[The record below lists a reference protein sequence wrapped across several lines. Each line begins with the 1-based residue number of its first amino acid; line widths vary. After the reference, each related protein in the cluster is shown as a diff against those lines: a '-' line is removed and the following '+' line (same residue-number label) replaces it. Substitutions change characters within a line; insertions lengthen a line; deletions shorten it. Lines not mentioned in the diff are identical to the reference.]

1 MNTMKSS
8 GKKEIKAYFLKT
20 LKINALKIFNK
31 VCPASILAKSRTERL
46 NGLIKQ
52 ETISMITKNGI
63 SGLGTPL
70 GTNKFKNSNLLFI
83 ILISV
88 IPKNNENAI

>member
-1 MNTMKSS
+1 
-8 GKKEIKAYFLKT
+8 
-20 LKINALKIFNK
+20 
-31 VCPASILAKSRTERL
+31 
-46 NGLIKQ
+46 
-52 ETISMITKNGI
+52 MITKNGI

>member
-46 NGLIKQ
+46 NGLIK
-52 ETISMITKNGI
+52 
-63 SGLGTPL
+63 
-70 GTNKFKNSNLLFI
+70 
-83 ILISV
+83 
-88 IPKNNENAI
+88 